1 MGVLGN
7 FWNKARWL
15 LAVLAF
21 TALAVAAMRF
31 VSNRA
36 DGLPTPDEPTAFS
49 ITFGLSREAANAS
62 MLFDACDH
70 ARQEAQANAD
80 LLVEDAKGNC
90 VDPSTMTNPPAA
102 ADRPAIVS
110 TTVQRDLVRCDSEG
124 GSGDRVF
131 PADQI
136 TAATELVGA
145 TGLGFLVTANPRTPT
160 EVPEGAY
167 CGRIVTERAAG
178 PYSSVSF
185 AIIVKDRG
193 GFPMLQAAL
202 YLLIGAFGGMFIRFL
217 NDPVAGLIGPYRRLR
232 SVRRWFSAQ
241 GDFPDRQRVE
251 LLLDDIAE
259 ALWYLDKSAA
269 EALLEKAEQVRDA
282 ADEPARQTIVAA
294 LPAAGRSPAGDV
306 EPQLRRQIL
315 FAVFGNYW
323 LVALGAVLVVVV
335 ASGIWQQYFEQDA
348 FSGSDRDWIGLV
360 IFGLAA
366 QVTASTTAE
375 ALGKLLPS
383 GTRPPAV

>member
-1 MGVLGN
+1 MGVLGKY
-7 FWNKARWL
+7 WTKSRWL
-15 LAVLAF
+15 IMVLAVI
-21 TALAVAAMRF
+21 ALAVAAMRF
-31 VSNRA
+31 VSDIA
-36 DGLPTPDEPTAFS
+36 DDLPAPDEPVAFS

-70 ARQEAQANAD
+70 ARQEAQSNAE
-80 LLVEDAKGNC
+80 LLVEDSKGHC
-90 VDPSTMTNPPAA
+90 VDPSTMKNLPAA

-110 TTVQRDLVRCDSEG
+110 TTVQRDLVRCDNEG
-124 GSGDRVF
+124 GSGNRVF

-136 TAATELVGA
+136 TTATELVGA
-145 TGLGFLVTANPRTPT
+145 TGLRFLVTANPRTPT

-178 PYSSVSF
+178 PYSSVNF

-202 YLLIGAFGGMFIRFL
+202 YLSIGALGGMFIRFL

-241 GDFPDRQRVE
+241 GEFPGRRRVE

-269 EALLEKAEQVRDA
+269 EALLEKADQVRDA
-282 ADEPARQTIVAA
+282 VDEPARRAIVEA
-294 LPAAGRSPAGDV
+294 LPAAGRSPARDV

-335 ASGIWQQYFEQDA
+335 ASGIWQQYFEQDT
-348 FSGSDRDWIGLV
+348 FSGSDRDWVGLV

-366 QVTASTTAE
+366 QVTASTAAE

-383 GTRPPAV
+383 GAQPPAA

>member
-1 MGVLGN
+1 MGALVN
-7 FWNKARWL
+7 FWTRTRWL
-15 LAVLAF
+15 VIVLAF
-21 TALAVAAMRF
+21 TTLAVAAMGF
-31 VSNRA
+31 VSSMA
-36 DGLPTPDEPTAFS
+36 DDLPTPDEPTSFS
-49 ITFGLSREAANAS
+49 IVFGLSREAANAS

-70 ARQEAQANAD
+70 ARQKALANAD

-90 VDPSTMTNPPAA
+90 VDPSTMKNPPAA

-124 GSGDRVF
+124 RSGGRVF

-145 TGLGFLVTANPRTPT
+145 TGLRFLVTANPRTPS
-160 EVPEGAY
+160 EVPGGAY

-178 PYSSVSF
+178 SYSRVSF

-202 YLLIGAFGGMFIRFL
+202 YLLIGALGGMFIRFL
-217 NDPVAGLIGPYRRLR
+217 NDPVGGLIAPYRRLR

-241 GDFPDRQRVE
+241 GEFPERQRVE
-251 LLLDDIAE
+251 LLLDDTAE

-282 ADEPARQTIVAA
+282 VDEPARQAIVAA
-294 LPAAGRSPAGDV
+294 LPAAGMPTAGDV
-306 EPQLRRQIL
+306 EPRLRRQIL
-315 FAVFGNYW
+315 FAVFANYW

-335 ASGIWQQYFEQDA
+335 ASGTWQQYFEQDG

-366 QVTASTTAE
+366 QVTASTAAE

-383 GTRPPAV
+383 GTRPTAN